1 MDIGVDR
8 EVDNGRRRCNMIC
21 FTVWACRAHLPTSL
35 VKVMLLSCV
44 AYGEKICFRYICI
57 TICVHVLIKAGGL
70 GCTGWGGGG
79 LSPQRANTPHVT
91 FEHICVKVVIFFL
104 LTVISLLSEALW
116 MQIYVYNSYYYK

>member
-1 MDIGVDR
+1 
-8 EVDNGRRRCNMIC
+8 MIC
-21 FTVWACRAHLPTSL
+21 FTVWACRVHLPTSL

-70 GCTGWGGGG
+70 GCTGWG
-79 LSPQRANTPHVT
+79 ANTPHVT

-104 LTVISLLSEALW
+104 LTVISL
-116 MQIYVYNSYYYK
+116 